1 MKPVKIGEICRE
13 NRGVTVPVSA
23 KTNNLVDIFNNNNSQ
38 SIVVLKEEQTVGLV
52 MRDKLFY
59 RLGSR
64 FGYNLYMH
72 KNVDAVMD
80 PKPLILDFEESII
93 KASKL
98 AMKRSQDKI
107 YDSIIITKND
117 KYYGILSIKDLL
129 IEVSEIKVE
138 TARNANPLTGLPGN
152 LTIESKIK
160 ARIKTGDKFSVLYL
174 DLDNFKA
181 YNDSY
186 GYRKG
191 DQVINYTAK
200 VLNNCAQ
207 KIMDSTFVGHIGGD
221 DFVIITDAKYD
232 EYLAKLVIKEFDRGI
247 SKFFKSE
254 DLLRGY
260 MICLDR
266 QHRVVNSPLTSISI
280 AVISNQNRNL
290 KNHLEI
296 SDRAAELKKRVKKMS
311 GSNFIKDRRKETN
324 NGEFELCQKFKF

>member
-1 MKPVKIGEICRE
+1 
-13 NRGVTVPVSA
+13 
-23 KTNNLVDIFNNNNSQ
+23 
-38 SIVVLKEEQTVGLV
+38 VLKDEQTVGLV

-152 LTIESKIK
+152 LTIESEIK

-200 VLNNCAQ
+200 TLNNCAQ

-280 AVISNQNRNL
+280 ALISNQNRNL

-296 SDRAAELKKRVKKMS
+296 SDRAAELKKRAKKMS